1 MYHNALLEQ
10 GKPLCVC
17 LKVYTGSTILVT
29 SMEGWGLGEVKSCA
43 CAYVQLF
50 MKPDINLTI
59 VLDFLLILRTALVL
73 LTFSNIPHF
82 VDLGGFL

>member
-29 SMEGWGLGEVKSCA
+29 SMEGWGLGEVKIMCMCICA
-43 CAYVQLF
+43 TVYE
-50 MKPDINLTI
+50 T
-59 VLDFLLILRTALVL
+59 
-73 LTFSNIPHF
+73 
-82 VDLGGFL
+82 